1 MWARGRAVGNV
12 YPRCPRTGPATF
24 SRLVHMST
32 AGRSRSRGVGV
43 LVVGSP
49 QGQCTVGASV
59 ANRSAVPNSCAA
71 LRAKRALA

>member
-1 MWARGRAVGNV
+1 MWARHRAVGNV
-12 YPRCPRTGPATF
+12 YSRYPPPGPTTF

-32 AGRSRSRGVGV
+32 ACWSRGG
-43 LVVGSP
+43 GSAGGEFSLG
-49 QGQCTVGASV
+49 GQCTVGASV